1 MLVVLAAGLKAHHD
15 PVREGLQHLR
25 GQSGHHVG
33 LVDRRGDARLGGGL
47 HHRKAGVAAGADD
60 HVRPEIPQNGP
71 GLPGCPHQI
80 ADGDQVVF
88 DLLRLEG
95 AVEAGDVDGAEIIS
109 RLGDQVLF
117 QSPLCAHKQKRCIR
131 VLFRHQLRQGD
142 GRVHMPRRAAAG
154 EDDALQCLFHIVP
167 SLCQPAL
174 VGFIC
179 LDTLRTIPISAS

>member
-1 MLVVLAAGLKAHHD
+1 MNKSELIAA
-15 PVREGLQHLR
+15 
-25 GQSGHHVG
+25 
-33 LVDRRGDARLGGGL
+33 
-47 HHRKAGVAAGADD
+47 VAAKADLSKKD
-60 HVRPEIPQNGP
+60 AEAAVKAVIDSVSEA
-71 GLPGCPHQI
+71 L
-80 ADGDQVVF
+80 ADGDKVVF
-88 DLLRLEG
+88 DLFGLEG

-154 EDDALQCLFHIVP
+154 EDDVLQCLFHIVP

-179 LDTLRTIPISAS
+179 LETLRTIPISASWMESAVPP